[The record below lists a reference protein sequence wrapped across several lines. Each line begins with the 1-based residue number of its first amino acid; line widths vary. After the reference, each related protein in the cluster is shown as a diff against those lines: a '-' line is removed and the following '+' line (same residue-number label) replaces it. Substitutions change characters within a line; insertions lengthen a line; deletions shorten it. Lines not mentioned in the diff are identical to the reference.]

1 MTKERAVKYSQH
13 KPRWSLI
20 PWLSMEQVVRVME
33 AGLHEGT
40 DKERE
45 KNDWQKG
52 TNWTEYSD
60 AAMRHLVAWQQR
72 ETYDKESGKSH
83 LAHVV
88 CCCLILI
95 WYELKGVG
103 RDDR

>member
-1 MTKERAVKYSQH
+1 
-13 KPRWSLI
+13 
-20 PWLSMEQVVRVME
+20 MEEVVRVME
-33 AGLHEGT
+33 DGLHEGT

-52 TNWTEYSD
+52 TDWTEYSD
-60 AAMRHLVAWQQR
+60 AAMRHLISWQNGQNL
-72 ETYDKESGKSH
+72 DAESGRSH

-95 WYELKGVG
+95 WYEIRGVG